1 MLVISGSDPLDG
13 ASIRRHA
20 SFDVPG
26 FPVQDRWKANESVA
40 LQNQSAHLRGSK
52 VRSRPAWLRGYFE
65 SCPFAM
71 VSIYIYMYTFVCL
84 PRSRSRLAEHLLVI
98 LGPTFPSTLLL
109 KSCRP
114 EALSLFF
121 CTRHSIFETAKRGVD
136 SFCTARVQT
145 DKWNSSGFFHL
156 RLDCRY
162 LQSQAIEHCAW
173 SRYLPSVLYR
183 TCLCKMNLTRTA
195 YL

>member
-1 MLVISGSDPLDG
+1 MKDLLVISGSDPLDG

-26 FPVQDRWKANESVA
+26 FPAQDGWKANESVA

-52 VRSRPAWLRGYFE
+52 VRSRPAWLRGCFE

-71 VSIYIYMYTFVCL
+71 VYIYMCVYTFVCL

-98 LGPTFPSTLLL
+98 LDPTFPSTLLL

-114 EALSLFF
+114 DALSLFSGPDTAF
-121 CTRHSIFETAKRGVD
+121 LKLRREVLTPFALLGRKPTNGTLQDSSI
-136 SFCTARVQT
+136 
-145 DKWNSSGFFHL
+145 
-156 RLDCRY
+156 
-162 LQSQAIEHCAW
+162 
-173 SRYLPSVLYR
+173 
-183 TCLCKMNLTRTA
+183 
-195 YL
+195 

>member
-1 MLVISGSDPLDG
+1 MVISGSDPLDG

-65 SCPFAM
+65 SCLFAM
-71 VSIYIYMYTFVCL
+71 VYIYMYTFVCL

-98 LGPTFPSTLLL
+98 LDPTFPSTLLL

-114 EALSLFF
+114 DALSLFSAPDTAF
-121 CTRHSIFETAKRGVD
+121 LKLQREVLTPFALLGCKPTNGTLQDSSI
-136 SFCTARVQT
+136 
-145 DKWNSSGFFHL
+145 
-156 RLDCRY
+156 
-162 LQSQAIEHCAW
+162 
-173 SRYLPSVLYR
+173 
-183 TCLCKMNLTRTA
+183 
-195 YL
+195 